1 MEGVLKVAN
10 KIFFG
15 KLIRD
20 FRIGYMLWKFAKEIG
35 GISSFGGGKKKK
47 QKVQKTQLEIIV
59 KVDVKF
65 YTKDMKS
72 VEK

>member
-1 MEGVLKVAN
+1 MDTCCENLQKKLEESQVLVEA
-10 KIFFG
+10 
-15 KLIRD
+15 
-20 FRIGYMLWKFAKEIG
+20 
-35 GISSFGGGKKKK
+35 KKK

>member
-1 MEGVLKVAN
+1 MEGMLKVAN
-10 KIFFG
+10 KIFLG
-15 KLIRD
+15 KLIGD
-20 FRIGYMLWKFAKEIG
+20 FRIGYVLWKFAKEIG
-35 GISSFGGGKKKK
+35 GFSSFGGGKK